1 MTQNDMNSPSEELS
15 VGQTLRQEREKR
27 KLTIEQ
33 AAQQLKLKVDVI
45 RSLEQDAPDKSIL
58 PTFMRGYLKSYAR
71 FLKLP
76 EQPLLD
82 RFEKQHQVKSA
93 PVKSMRTFSNRSA
106 RQRTE
111 KRFVWLTWLIGIL
124 LFVSLAAWIW
134 QTAREYSP
142 LTESSQQIGTER
154 SLDAVVAEKLV
165 ETNDHAED
173 NIAAMSATVLNNTSP
188 QLSSV
193 ADQALTSEQLVSEL
207 TQLPVEVQ
215 QQLLELANATLDESN
230 ATDAASVSREPGF
243 DQLKMTFTDNCWI
256 DVLDANGD
264 RIAFGTKQAGYVMEL
279 NAKGPFVITLGNPG
293 VVSIELNDQPYDM
306 SRFPGNR
313 VAKFTLSGQNE

>member
-1 MTQNDMNSPSEELS
+1 MTQNDLNPPTQELS

-27 KLTIEQ
+27 QLSLEQ
-33 AAQQLKLKVDVI
+33 AAQQLKLRVEI
-45 RSLEQDAPDKSIL
+45 LHNLELDQPDKAIL

-76 EQPLLD
+76 EQALLI
-82 RFEKQHQVKSA
+82 RFEQQHQVKSA
-93 PVKSMRTFSNRSA
+93 PVKTMRTFSNRSA
-106 RQRTE
+106 KQRTE
-111 KRFVWLTWLIGIL
+111 ARYMWLTWLIALVL
-124 LFVSLAAWIW
+124 LVSLAVWFW
-134 QTAREYSP
+134 QSARENKLLQS
-142 LTESSQQIGTER
+142 
-154 SLDAVVAEKLV
+154 DALPGPAQ
-165 ETNDHAED
+165 
-173 NIAAMSATVLNNTSP
+173 TVLAPT
-188 QLSSV
+188 
-193 ADQALTSEQLVSEL
+193 AELVSEQPLSAVEL
-207 TQLPVEVQ
+207 TTVEPELTTSEPETPTELDVTALPPAAQ
-215 QQLLELANATLDESN
+215 QQLEQLNQALQQEEA
-230 ATDAASVSREPGF
+230 VSAVSEQPPQSLHDR
-243 DQLKMTFTDNCWI
+243 LKMTFSDNCWI

>member
-1 MTQNDMNSPSEELS
+1 MTQNDLNPPTQELS

-27 KLTIEQ
+27 QLSLEQ
-33 AAQQLKLKVDVI
+33 AAQQLKLRVEI
-45 RSLEQDAPDKSIL
+45 LHNLELDQPDKAIL

-76 EQPLLD
+76 EQALLI
-82 RFEKQHQVKSA
+82 RFEQQHQVKSA
-93 PVKSMRTFSNRSA
+93 PVKTMRTFSNRSA
-106 RQRTE
+106 KQRTE
-111 KRFVWLTWLIGIL
+111 ARYMWLTWLIVLVL
-124 LFVSLAAWIW
+124 LVSLAVWFW
-134 QTAREYSP
+134 QSARENKLLQS
-142 LTESSQQIGTER
+142 
-154 SLDAVVAEKLV
+154 DALPGPAQTL
-165 ETNDHAED
+165 
-173 NIAAMSATVLNNTSP
+173 IAPTPV
-188 QLSSV
+188 
-193 ADQALTSEQLVSEL
+193 LVSE
-207 TQLPVEVQ
+207 PPPGAVEVATVEPEVTEVTTAVAETLTELDVTALPPAAQ
-215 QQLLELANATLDESN
+215 QQLEQLNQALQQEEA
-230 ATDAASVSREPGF
+230 VSAVSEQPPQSLHDR
-243 DQLKMTFTDNCWI
+243 LKMTFSDNCWI

>member
-1 MTQNDMNSPSEELS
+1 MTQNDLNPPTQELS

-27 KLTIEQ
+27 QLSLEQ
-33 AAQQLKLKVDVI
+33 AAQQLKLRVEI
-45 RSLEQDAPDKSIL
+45 LHNLELDQPDKAIL

-76 EQPLLD
+76 EQALLI
-82 RFEKQHQVKSA
+82 RFEQQHQVKSA
-93 PVKSMRTFSNRSA
+93 PVKTMRTFSNRSA
-106 RQRTE
+106 KQRTE
-111 KRFVWLTWLIGIL
+111 ARYMWLTWLIVLVL
-124 LFVSLAAWIW
+124 LVSLAVWFW
-134 QTAREYSP
+134 QSARENKLLQS
-142 LTESSQQIGTER
+142 
-154 SLDAVVAEKLV
+154 DALPGPAQ
-165 ETNDHAED
+165 
-173 NIAAMSATVLNNTSP
+173 TVLAPT
-188 QLSSV
+188 
-193 ADQALTSEQLVSEL
+193 AELVSEQPLSAVEL
-207 TQLPVEVQ
+207 TTVEPELTTSEPETPTELDVTALPPAAQ
-215 QQLLELANATLDESN
+215 QQLEQLNQALQQEEA
-230 ATDAASVSREPGF
+230 VSAVSEQPPQSLHDR
-243 DQLKMTFTDNCWI
+243 LKMTFSDNCWI

>member
-1 MTQNDMNSPSEELS
+1 MTQNDLNPPTQELS

-27 KLTIEQ
+27 QLSLEQ
-33 AAQQLKLKVDVI
+33 AAQQLKLRVEI
-45 RSLEQDAPDKSIL
+45 LRNLELDQPDKAIL

-76 EQPLLD
+76 EQALLT
-82 RFEKQHQVKSA
+82 RFEQQHQVKSA
-93 PVKSMRTFSNRSA
+93 PVKTMRTFSNRSA
-106 RQRTE
+106 KQRTE
-111 KRFVWLTWLIGIL
+111 ARYMWLTWLIALVL
-124 LFVSLAAWIW
+124 LVSLAVWFW
-134 QTAREYSP
+134 QSARENKLLQS
-142 LTESSQQIGTER
+142 EA
-154 SLDAVVAEKLV
+154 SLNPEQ
-165 ETNDHAED
+165 
-173 NIAAMSATVLNNTSP
+173 M
-188 QLSSV
+188 LSTQTP
-193 ADQALTSEQLVSEL
+193 ALVSEPPLSAVELATVEPEL
-207 TQLPVEVQ
+207 TTAVAETLTELDVTALPPAAQ
-215 QQLLELANATLDESN
+215 QQLEQLNQALQQEEA
-230 ATDAASVSREPGF
+230 VSAVSEQPPQSLHDR
-243 DQLKMTFTDNCWI
+243 LKMTFSDNCWI

>member
-1 MTQNDMNSPSEELS
+1 MTQNDLNPPTQELS

-27 KLTIEQ
+27 QLSLEQ
-33 AAQQLKLKVDVI
+33 AAQQLKLRVEI
-45 RSLEQDAPDKSIL
+45 LRNLELDQPDKAIL

-76 EQPLLD
+76 EQALLT
-82 RFEKQHQVKSA
+82 RFEQQHQVKSA
-93 PVKSMRTFSNRSA
+93 PVKTMRTFSNRSA
-106 RQRTE
+106 KQRTE
-111 KRFVWLTWLIGIL
+111 ARYMWLTWLIALVL
-124 LFVSLAAWIW
+124 LVSLAVWFW
-134 QTAREYSP
+134 QSARENKLLQS
-142 LTESSQQIGTER
+142 
-154 SLDAVVAEKLV
+154 DALPGPAQTMLAPTAE
-165 ETNDHAED
+165 
-173 NIAAMSATVLNNTSP
+173 
-188 QLSSV
+188 
-193 ADQALTSEQLVSEL
+193 LVSEQPLSAVEL
-207 TQLPVEVQ
+207 TTVEPELTTSEPETLTELDVTALPPAAQ
-215 QQLLELANATLDESN
+215 QQLEQLNQALQQEEA
-230 ATDAASVSREPGF
+230 VSAVSEQPPQSLHDR
-243 DQLKMTFTDNCWI
+243 LKMTFSDNCWI

>member
-1 MTQNDMNSPSEELS
+1 MTQNDLNPPTQELS

-27 KLTIEQ
+27 QLSLEQ
-33 AAQQLKLKVDVI
+33 AAQQLKLRVEI
-45 RSLEQDAPDKSIL
+45 LHNLELDQPDKAIL

-76 EQPLLD
+76 EQALLI
-82 RFEKQHQVKSA
+82 RFEQQHQVKSA
-93 PVKSMRTFSNRSA
+93 PVKTMRTFSNRSA
-106 RQRTE
+106 KQRTE
-111 KRFVWLTWLIGIL
+111 ARYMWLTWLIVLVL
-124 LFVSLAAWIW
+124 LVSLAVWFW
-134 QTAREYSP
+134 QSARENKLLQS
-142 LTESSQQIGTER
+142 
-154 SLDAVVAEKLV
+154 DALPGPAQTV
-165 ETNDHAED
+165 
-173 NIAAMSATVLNNTSP
+173 IAPTPV
-188 QLSSV
+188 
-193 ADQALTSEQLVSEL
+193 LVSE
-207 TQLPVEVQ
+207 PPPGAVEVATVEPEVTEVTTAVAETLTELDVTALPPAAQ
-215 QQLLELANATLDESN
+215 QQLEQLNQALQQEEA
-230 ATDAASVSREPGF
+230 VSAVSEQPPQSLHDR
-243 DQLKMTFTDNCWI
+243 LKMTFSDNCWI

>member
-1 MTQNDMNSPSEELS
+1 MTQNDLNPPTQELS

-27 KLTIEQ
+27 QLSLEQ
-33 AAQQLKLKVDVI
+33 AAQQLKLRVEI
-45 RSLEQDAPDKSIL
+45 LRNLELDQPDKAIL

-76 EQPLLD
+76 EQALLT
-82 RFEKQHQVKSA
+82 RFEQQHQVKSA
-93 PVKSMRTFSNRSA
+93 PVKTMRTFSNRSA
-106 RQRTE
+106 KQRTE
-111 KRFVWLTWLIGIL
+111 ARYMWLTWLIALVL
-124 LFVSLAAWIW
+124 LVSLAVWFW
-134 QTAREYSP
+134 QSARENKLLQS
-142 LTESSQQIGTER
+142 
-154 SLDAVVAEKLV
+154 DALPGPAQTMLAPTAE
-165 ETNDHAED
+165 
-173 NIAAMSATVLNNTSP
+173 
-188 QLSSV
+188 
-193 ADQALTSEQLVSEL
+193 LVSEQPLSAVEL
-207 TQLPVEVQ
+207 TTVEPELTTSEPETPTELDVTALPPAAQ
-215 QQLLELANATLDESN
+215 QQLEQLNQALQQEEA
-230 ATDAASVSREPGF
+230 VSAVSEQPPQSLHDR
-243 DQLKMTFTDNCWI
+243 LKMTFSDNCWI

>member
-1 MTQNDMNSPSEELS
+1 MTQNDLNPPTQELS

-27 KLTIEQ
+27 QLSLEQ
-33 AAQQLKLKVDVI
+33 AAQQLKLRVEI
-45 RSLEQDAPDKSIL
+45 LRNLELDQPDKAIL

-76 EQPLLD
+76 EQALLT
-82 RFEKQHQVKSA
+82 RFEQQHQVKSA
-93 PVKSMRTFSNRSA
+93 PVKTMRTFSNRSA
-106 RQRTE
+106 KQRTE
-111 KRFVWLTWLIGIL
+111 ARYMWLTWLIALVL
-124 LFVSLAAWIW
+124 LVSLAVWFW
-134 QTAREYSP
+134 QSARENKLLQS
-142 LTESSQQIGTER
+142 
-154 SLDAVVAEKLV
+154 DALPGPAQ
-165 ETNDHAED
+165 
-173 NIAAMSATVLNNTSP
+173 TVLAPT
-188 QLSSV
+188 
-193 ADQALTSEQLVSEL
+193 AELVSEQPLSAVEL
-207 TQLPVEVQ
+207 TTVEPELTTSEPETPTELDVTALPPAAQ
-215 QQLLELANATLDESN
+215 QQLEQLNQALQQEEA
-230 ATDAASVSREPGF
+230 VSAVSEQPPQSLHDR
-243 DQLKMTFTDNCWI
+243 LKMTFSDNCWI

>member
-1 MTQNDMNSPSEELS
+1 MTQNDLNPPTQELS

-27 KLTIEQ
+27 QLSLEQ
-33 AAQQLKLKVDVI
+33 AAQQLKLRVEI
-45 RSLEQDAPDKSIL
+45 LRNLELDQPDKAIL

-76 EQPLLD
+76 EQALLT
-82 RFEKQHQVKSA
+82 RFEQQHQVKSA
-93 PVKSMRTFSNRSA
+93 PVKTMRTFSNRSA
-106 RQRTE
+106 KQRTE
-111 KRFVWLTWLIGIL
+111 ARYMWLTWLIALVL
-124 LFVSLAAWIW
+124 LVSLAVWFW
-134 QTAREYSP
+134 QSARENKLLQS
-142 LTESSQQIGTER
+142 
-154 SLDAVVAEKLV
+154 DALPGPAQ
-165 ETNDHAED
+165 
-173 NIAAMSATVLNNTSP
+173 TVLAPT
-188 QLSSV
+188 
-193 ADQALTSEQLVSEL
+193 AELVSEQPLSAVEQAVVEPEL
-207 TQLPVEVQ
+207 TTPEPEMLTELDVTALPPAAQ
-215 QQLLELANATLDESN
+215 QQLEQLNQALQQEEA
-230 ATDAASVSREPGF
+230 VSAVSEQPPQSLHDR
-243 DQLKMTFTDNCWI
+243 LKMTFSDNCWI

>member
-1 MTQNDMNSPSEELS
+1 MTQNDLNPPTQELS

-27 KLTIEQ
+27 QLSLEQ
-33 AAQQLKLKVDVI
+33 AAQQLKLRVEI
-45 RSLEQDAPDKSIL
+45 LHNLELDQPDKAIL

-76 EQPLLD
+76 EQALLI
-82 RFEKQHQVKSA
+82 RFEQQHQVKSA
-93 PVKSMRTFSNRSA
+93 PVKTMRTFSNRSA
-106 RQRTE
+106 KQRTE
-111 KRFVWLTWLIGIL
+111 ARYMWLTWLIVLVL
-124 LFVSLAAWIW
+124 LVSLAVWFW
-134 QTAREYSP
+134 QSARENKLLQS
-142 LTESSQQIGTER
+142 
-154 SLDAVVAEKLV
+154 DALPGPAQTV
-165 ETNDHAED
+165 
-173 NIAAMSATVLNNTSP
+173 IAPTPV
-188 QLSSV
+188 
-193 ADQALTSEQLVSEL
+193 LVSE
-207 TQLPVEVQ
+207 PPPGAVEVATVEPEVTEVTEVTTADAETLTELDVTALPPAAQ
-215 QQLLELANATLDESN
+215 QQLEQLNQALQQEEA
-230 ATDAASVSREPGF
+230 VSAVSEQPPQSLHDR
-243 DQLKMTFTDNCWI
+243 LKMTFSDNCWI

>member
-1 MTQNDMNSPSEELS
+1 MTQNDLNPPTQELS

-27 KLTIEQ
+27 QLSLEQ
-33 AAQQLKLKVDVI
+33 AAQQLKLRVEI
-45 RSLEQDAPDKSIL
+45 LHNLELDQPDKAIL

-76 EQPLLD
+76 EQALLI
-82 RFEKQHQVKSA
+82 RFEQQHQVKSA
-93 PVKSMRTFSNRSA
+93 PVKTMRTFSNRSA
-106 RQRTE
+106 KQRTE
-111 KRFVWLTWLIGIL
+111 ARYMWLTWLIVLVL
-124 LFVSLAAWIW
+124 LVSLAVWFW
-134 QTAREYSP
+134 QSARENKLLQSDALPGPAQTVIAPTP
-142 LTESSQQIGTER
+142 L
-154 SLDAVVAEKLV
+154 
-165 ETNDHAED
+165 
-173 NIAAMSATVLNNTSP
+173 
-188 QLSSV
+188 
-193 ADQALTSEQLVSEL
+193 LVSE
-207 TQLPVEVQ
+207 PPPGAVEVATVEPEVTEVTTAVAETLTELDVTALPPAAQ
-215 QQLLELANATLDESN
+215 QQLEQLNQALQQEEA
-230 ATDAASVSREPGF
+230 VSAVSEQPPQSLHDR
-243 DQLKMTFTDNCWI
+243 LKMTFSDNCWI

>member
-1 MTQNDMNSPSEELS
+1 MTQNDLNPPTQELS

-27 KLTIEQ
+27 QLSLEQ
-33 AAQQLKLKVDVI
+33 AAQQLKLRVEI
-45 RSLEQDAPDKSIL
+45 LRNLELDQPDKAIL

-76 EQPLLD
+76 EQVLLS
-82 RFEKQHQVKSA
+82 RFEQQHQVKSA
-93 PVKSMRTFSNRSA
+93 PVKTMRTFSNRSA
-106 RQRTE
+106 KQRTE
-111 KRFVWLTWLIGIL
+111 ARYMWLTWLIALVL
-124 LFVSLAAWIW
+124 LVSLAVWFW
-134 QTAREYSP
+134 QSARENKLLQS
-142 LTESSQQIGTER
+142 
-154 SLDAVVAEKLV
+154 DAVSSPAQTV
-165 ETNDHAED
+165 
-173 NIAAMSATVLNNTSP
+173 IAPTPV
-188 QLSSV
+188 
-193 ADQALTSEQLVSEL
+193 LVSEQPLSAVEL
-207 TQLPVEVQ
+207 TTVEPELTTSEPETLTELDVTALPPAAQ
-215 QQLLELANATLDESN
+215 QQLEQLNQALQQEEA
-230 ATDAASVSREPGF
+230 VSAVSEQPPQSLHDR
-243 DQLKMTFTDNCWI
+243 LKMTFSDNCWI

>member
-1 MTQNDMNSPSEELS
+1 MTQNDLNPPTQELS

-27 KLTIEQ
+27 QLSLEQ
-33 AAQQLKLKVDVI
+33 AAQQLKLRVEI
-45 RSLEQDAPDKSIL
+45 LHNLELDQPDKAIL

-76 EQPLLD
+76 EQALLI
-82 RFEKQHQVKSA
+82 RFEQQHQVKSA
-93 PVKSMRTFSNRSA
+93 PVKTMRTFSNRSA
-106 RQRTE
+106 KQRTE
-111 KRFVWLTWLIGIL
+111 ARYMWLTWLIVLVL
-124 LFVSLAAWIW
+124 LVSLAVWFW
-134 QTAREYSP
+134 QSARENKLLQS
-142 LTESSQQIGTER
+142 
-154 SLDAVVAEKLV
+154 DALPGPAQTV
-165 ETNDHAED
+165 
-173 NIAAMSATVLNNTSP
+173 IAPTPV
-188 QLSSV
+188 
-193 ADQALTSEQLVSEL
+193 LVSE
-207 TQLPVEVQ
+207 PPPGAVEVATVEPEVTEVTTADAETLTELDVTALPPAAQ
-215 QQLLELANATLDESN
+215 QQLEQLNQALQQEEA
-230 ATDAASVSREPGF
+230 VSAVSEQPPQSLHDR
-243 DQLKMTFTDNCWI
+243 LKMTFSDNCWI

>member
-1 MTQNDMNSPSEELS
+1 MTQNDLNPPTQELS

-27 KLTIEQ
+27 QLSLEQ
-33 AAQQLKLKVDVI
+33 AAQQLKLRVEI
-45 RSLEQDAPDKSIL
+45 LHNLELDQPDKAIL

-76 EQPLLD
+76 EQALLI
-82 RFEKQHQVKSA
+82 RFEQQHQVKSA
-93 PVKSMRTFSNRSA
+93 PVKTMRTFSNRSA
-106 RQRTE
+106 KQRTE
-111 KRFVWLTWLIGIL
+111 ARYMWLTWLIVLVL
-124 LFVSLAAWIW
+124 LVSLAVWFW
-134 QTAREYSP
+134 QSARENKLLQSDALPSP
-142 LTESSQQIGTER
+142 AQT
-154 SLDAVVAEKLV
+154 V
-165 ETNDHAED
+165 
-173 NIAAMSATVLNNTSP
+173 IAPTPV
-188 QLSSV
+188 
-193 ADQALTSEQLVSEL
+193 LVSE
-207 TQLPVEVQ
+207 PPPGAVEVATVEPEVTEVTTAVAETLTELDVTALPPAAQ
-215 QQLLELANATLDESN
+215 QQLEQLNQALQQEEA
-230 ATDAASVSREPGF
+230 VSAVSEQPPQSLHDR
-243 DQLKMTFTDNCWI
+243 LKMTFSDNCWI